1 VGNNQTTCRYRT
13 NEEVTRAAHEHSIKE
28 RLAANLSQKQLPTLV
43 EDNTKVD
50 KHDSLVIYGCLIIAC
65 MFITILQ
72 SVMFIKCCMTSSIN
86 LHNAM
91 FSSILRGAMRFFDT
105 NPSGRIL
112 NRFSK
117 DIGAI
122 DELLPR
128 CMLESIQVRFQL
140 TYCDIRG
147 NEVIQSA

>member
-1 VGNNQTTCRYRT
+1 M
-13 NEEVTRAAHEHSIKE
+13 TRAAHEHSVKD
-28 RLAANLSQKQLPTLV
+28 RSAANLSHKPLPPLV
-43 EDNTKVD
+43 VDDTKVD
-50 KHDSLVIYGCLIIAC
+50 QYHSLVIYGCLIIAC
-65 MFITILQ
+65 MLITIVR
-72 SVMFIKCCMTSSIN
+72 SFMFIKSCMKSSIN

-91 FSSILRGAMRFFDT
+91 FSSILRGTMRFFDT

-128 CMLESIQVRFQL
+128 SMLESIQVRFQL

-147 NEVIQSA
+147 HEVAQSV

>member
-1 VGNNQTTCRYRT
+1 MN
-13 NEEVTRAAHEHSIKE
+13 SLKE
-28 RLAANLSQKQLPTLV
+28 RQAANASHRPLPPLI
-43 EDNTKVD
+43 EDTTKVD
-50 KHDSLVIYGCLIIAC
+50 KENSLIVYGCLVFGC
-65 MFITILQ
+65 MFITLLRSI
-72 SVMFIKCCMTSSIN
+72 MFVKTCMRASIR

-117 DIGAI
+117 DIESI

-128 CMLESIQVRFQL
+128 FMLESIQVSLSVR
-140 TYCDIRG
+140 
-147 NEVIQSA
+147 

>member
-1 VGNNQTTCRYRT
+1 VIRQ
-13 NEEVTRAAHEHSIKE
+13 AHEDSVKE
-28 RLAANLSQKQLPTLV
+28 RLMANLSQNPLPPLV

-50 KHDSLVIYGCLIIAC
+50 KYHSIIIYGCLIIAC
-65 MFITILQ
+65 MIITILR
-72 SVMFIKCCMTSSIN
+72 SIMFIKTCMTASIN

-117 DIGAI
+117 DIGSI
-122 DELLPR
+122 DEILPR
-128 CMLESIQVRFQL
+128 SMLEAMQVRYQC
-140 TYCDIRG
+140 TYCDKREADEG
-147 NEVIQSA
+147 

>member
-1 VGNNQTTCRYRT
+1 M
-13 NEEVTRAAHEHSIKE
+13 TRVAHERSIQE
-28 RLAANLSQKQLPTLV
+28 RLEANLSHKPLPPLV
-43 EDNTKVD
+43 EDNTHVD
-50 KHDSLVIYGCLIIAC
+50 KYHSLIIYGCLIIAC
-65 MFITILQ
+65 MFITIIRSIL
-72 SVMFIKCCMTSSIN
+72 FIKNCMTSSIN
-86 LHNAM
+86 LHNSM
-91 FSSILRGAMRFFDT
+91 FSSILRGTMRFFDT

-128 CMLESIQVRFQL
+128 NMLESIQVRFQL

-147 NEVIQSA
+147 NEVAQSV

>member
-1 VGNNQTTCRYRT
+1 M
-13 NEEVTRAAHEHSIKE
+13 
-28 RLAANLSQKQLPTLV
+28 ANLSHNPLPPLV

-50 KHDSLVIYGCLIIAC
+50 KYHSLVIYGCLIIAC
-65 MFITILQ
+65 MLITIVRSL
-72 SVMFIKCCMTSSIN
+72 MFIKTCMISSIN

-122 DELLPR
+122 DEILPR
-128 CMLESIQVRFQL
+128 SMLESIQVRFPCM
-140 TYCDIRG
+140 YSDIR
-147 NEVIQSA
+147 ETEER

>member
-1 VGNNQTTCRYRT
+1 MM
-13 NEEVTRAAHEHSIKE
+13 RAAHEYSVQE
-28 RLAANLSQKQLPTLV
+28 RLAANMSNKTLPPLIV
-43 EDNTKVD
+43 DSTKVD
-50 KHDSLVIYGCLIIAC
+50 KYHSLIIYGCLIIAC
-65 MFITILQ
+65 MLITILR
-72 SVMFIKCCMTSSIN
+72 SIMFVKSCMASSIN
-86 LHNAM
+86 LHNTM

-128 CMLESIQVRFQL
+128 NMLESIQVRFQL

-147 NEVIQSA
+147 NDVVQSV